1 MDICCAITF
10 LLGNRALGRAEDED
24 KSGIKR
30 HDRLRP
36 VKRIFVKSQDNPRE

>member
-10 LLGNRALGRAEDED
+10 LLDNKALGHAEDED
-24 KSGIKR
+24 KSGIKK

-36 VKRIFVKSQDNPRE
+36 VKH